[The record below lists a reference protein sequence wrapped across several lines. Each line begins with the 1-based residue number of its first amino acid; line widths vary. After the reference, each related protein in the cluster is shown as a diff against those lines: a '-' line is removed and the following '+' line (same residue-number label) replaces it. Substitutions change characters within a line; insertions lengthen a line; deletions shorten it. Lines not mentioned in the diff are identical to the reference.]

1 MLIRLQINMEQRVWR
16 IFLIEFKHVRWKN
29 FLSTGNQFTEI
40 QLDRNN
46 TTLIIGENGAGKS
59 TILDALCFGLFGKPF
74 RNINKSQLLNSINNS
89 GALVEVEFK
98 IGSKNIKVVRGIKPN
113 VFEIY
118 INGKM
123 YNQDANA
130 RDYQKYLEQQILK
143 LNYRSFT
150 QVVILGSSTFI
161 PFMQLKA
168 RQRREVVEDIL
179 DIQIFSL
186 MNMLLKQELK
196 SISED
201 QRENDYNYDLTEEK
215 VNLKQQYIENIK
227 DNRDKLIKEK
237 NDLLQGN
244 EEEVHKKTASV
255 TMLNGSNEELLS
267 EIQDQ
272 NKVNKNQD
280 KLKTIKTTL
289 TEKKNSN
296 SKMVKFFQENDDCPT
311 CEQPL
316 NNADEMIKVKQA
328 EVDKFTNALDELKEA
343 INKTEIR
350 QKEISAI
357 IDKIRENEVTVA
369 KENSS
374 IVQLEKFNSTLL
386 SEIAQLESGDVGKE
400 DLKELKK
407 LRTHLKVLEK
417 QKSKLRE
424 DQTYAEAARNMLM
437 DTGIKT
443 KIIKQYLPIM
453 NKLINTYLT
462 SMEFY
467 VNFTLDE
474 NFNETIKSRYR
485 DEFTYAS
492 FSEGEKMRIDL
503 ALLFTWRA
511 VAKMKNSTNTNLLI
525 LDEIFDSSLDGAG
538 TDEFLKILNTLD
550 GENVF
555 VISHKQDMLVD
566 KFRSTIRFEKVK
578 NFSHVVE

>member
-1 MLIRLQINMEQRVWR
+1 MIHFET
-16 IFLIEFKHVRWKN
+16 VRWKN
-29 FLSTGNQFTEI
+29 FLSTGNNFTEI
-40 QLDRNN
+40 QLDRNS

-74 RNINKSQLLNSINNS
+74 RNINKGQLLNSVNS
-89 GALVEVEFK
+89 GAALVEVEFR
-98 IGSKNIKVVRGIKPN
+98 IGPKKIKVIRGIKPN

-118 INGKM
+118 INGNM
-123 YNQDANA
+123 YNQDANS

-168 RQRREVVEDIL
+168 RQRREVVEEIL

-186 MNMLLKQELK
+186 MNILLKQQLK
-196 SISED
+196 TISED
-201 QRENDYNYDLTEEK
+201 IREIDYSYNLTEEK
-215 VNLKQQYIENIK
+215 IDLQRKYINDMFMHKE
-227 DNRDKLIKEK
+227 KLINEK
-237 NDLLQGN
+237 TILISCN
-244 EEEVHKKTASV
+244 EEEVFKMKLDIKFHTE
-255 TMLNGSNEELLS
+255 NNNELLRQ
-267 EIQDQ
+267 ITDGDT
-272 NKVNKNQD
+272 VNDKHL
-280 KLKTIKTTL
+280 KLKDIQSQLK
-289 TEKKNSN
+289 EKHRAHTRLIGFFEKN
-296 SKMVKFFQENDDCPT
+296 EDCPT
-311 CEQPL
+311 CQQHI
-316 NNADEMIKVKQA
+316 DEVFKKDMIDTESKKSEKLVSGMEELK
-328 EVDKFTNALDELKEA
+328 DELSKLSV
-343 INKTEIR
+343 R
-350 QKEISAI
+350 QKDIKDIANR
-357 IDKIRENEVTVA
+357 IRENEVHIA

-374 IVQLEKFNSTLL
+374 LVQLEKFNATLQT
-386 SEIAQLESGDVGKE
+386 EIDQLENGEVNKNDHEKLEGLK
-400 DLKELKK
+400 KELAG
-407 LRTHLKVLEK
+407 LDT

-424 DQTYAEAARNMLM
+424 DQTYAEAARNMLQ

-443 KIIKQYLPIM
+443 KIIKQYLPVM

-511 VAKMKNSTNTNLLI
+511 VAKMKNSTNTNLLV
-525 LDEIFDSSLDGAG
+525 LDEIFDSSLDGTG
-538 TDEFLKILNTLD
+538 TDEFLKILNTLGD
-550 GENVF
+550 ENVF
-555 VISHKQDMLVD
+555 VISHKQDALAD
-566 KFRSTIRFEKVK
+566 KFRSTIKFEKVK
-578 NFSHVVE
+578 NFSHMV